1 MDSQSTWSLRLSSK
15 AKLRG
20 KLHEILQVMDATFYE
35 SLVMARFEA
44 KVDEEKARKILEV
57 LRR

>member
-1 MDSQSTWSLRLSSK
+1 MDTQSTWSSRLSSK

-20 KLHEILQVMDATFYE
+20 KLHEVLAVMDAGFYE
-35 SLVMARFEA
+35 SLVMARFES
-44 KVDEEKARKILEV
+44 KVDEEKARRILEV